1 MPSLEQIQLLGVLA
15 ASRDIDWNFV
25 AREAQRLDGLARL
38 LSGQATET
46 GPEAQENILHLR
58 QALAAHKAGMEEAAK
73 RVELAEQH
81 GARLST
87 VLDDDYPQ
95 NLREIP
101 NLPPFL
107 FYKGRL
113 EPADSYAVAVIGT
126 RNASREGLIRAG
138 RMATLLVERGVTVL
152 SGLALGID
160 TVAHTAT
167 LEAGGRTVAVMGTG
181 VCHTYPA
188 ENEALAERIVA
199 SGGLLVS
206 QFWPGQFPAKYTFPR
221 RNVVMSGMGQ
231 GSVVIEASATSG
243 AKMQARLALEH
254 HRKVFLLRSLVEE
267 YEWARNYSSR
277 TGAVVVETVDDVVRE
292 LRPCGQ
298 GSRFID
304 RSVQLRLL
312 G

>member
-1 MPSLEQIQLLGVLA
+1 MPSLEQVQLLGLLA
-15 ASRDIDWNFV
+15 AARDIGWNFV
-25 AREAQRLDGLARL
+25 AREAQRVDGLARL
-38 LSGQATET
+38 LSGQATES
-46 GPEAQENILHLR
+46 GPEAQESILHL
-58 QALAAHKAGMEEAAK
+58 QNGLAAHGKGMEKAAE
-73 RVELAEQH
+73 RIELAEQH
-81 GARLST
+81 GARLTT
-87 VLDDDYPQ
+87 VLDADYPE
-95 NLREIP
+95 NLREILD
-101 NLPPFL
+101 LPPFL
-107 FYKGRL
+107 FCKGRL
-113 EPADSYAVAVIGT
+113 DPADSYAVAVIGT
-126 RNASREGLIRAG
+126 RNASVEGLKRAH
-138 RMATLLVERGVTVL
+138 RMATLLVEKGVTVL

-167 LEAGGRTVAVMGTG
+167 LDAGGRTVAVMGTG
-181 VCHTYPA
+181 ICHIYPS

-267 YEWARNYSSR
+267 YEWARRYSR
-277 TGAVVVETVDDVVRE
+277 RDGATVVDGVEGVVRE
-292 LRPCGQ
+292 LRPSAEGA
-298 GSRFID
+298 RFIN